1 MPRKE
6 SKPDPSKQLMIKT
19 KACQRLIRESEY
31 YEKEVLQ
38 NEQKLQQMKDENR
51 DPYDVKKFQEVLS
64 ESYMM
69 IPDSVCRRDKA
80 VADLND
86 FLAALEKEG
95 EISEELNASEWM
107 LEANKILRESGLA
120 EAHSEEETGSE
131 VVETSVVDLKEGE
144 AF

>member
-1 MPRKE
+1 M
-6 SKPDPSKQLMIKT
+6 
-19 KACQRLIRESEY
+19 
-31 YEKEVLQ
+31 EVLQ

-107 LEANKILRESGLA
+107 LEAKKILRESGLA
-120 EAHSEEETGSE
+120 GAHSEEETGSE